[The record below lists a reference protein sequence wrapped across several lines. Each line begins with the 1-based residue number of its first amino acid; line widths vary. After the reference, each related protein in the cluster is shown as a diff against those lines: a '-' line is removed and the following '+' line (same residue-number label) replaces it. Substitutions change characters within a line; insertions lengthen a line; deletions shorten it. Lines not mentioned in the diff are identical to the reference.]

1 MNWLAAPA
9 RGPLKFAGFQ
19 FWSQVIRVIELV
31 AAVPSGPGAL
41 LVLRPRRALSAGQ
54 FAGLAVGLSL
64 ATFGVAGYAFFQGN
78 VFAPVFALLDAA
90 FIATVLLWVWRQG
103 DRFEEIAL
111 DERCLEVRRSAQ
123 PEPAFRAH
131 PFWVRLDVEGGEGRE
146 RILLGSQ
153 GRQVEVG
160 SFLSFEERRDLATR
174 LKGLLASASGRGRID
189 DHTLG

>member
-9 RGPLKFAGFQ
+9 RGPLKFTGFRR
-19 FWSQVIRVIELV
+19 WSQVLRVIELV

-54 FAGLAVGLSL
+54 FAGSAVGLSL
-64 ATFGVAGYAFFQGN
+64 GTFVVAGYAFSQGN

-90 FIATVLLWVWRQG
+90 FIATVLRWVWRQG

-111 DERCLEVRRSAQ
+111 DERSLEVRRSAQ
-123 PEPAFRAH
+123 PEPAFRSH
-131 PFWVRLDVEGGEGRE
+131 PFWVRLAVEGGEGRE
-146 RILLGSQ
+146 RVLLGSH

-160 SFLSFEERRDLATR
+160 SFLSHEERRDLATR
-174 LKGLLASASGRGRID
+174 LKRLLASASGRGQIE

>member
-1 MNWLAAPA
+1 MNWLAAPV
-9 RGPLKFAGFQ
+9 RGPLKFGGFRC
-19 FWSQVIRVIELV
+19 WSQVNRVIELV
-31 AAVPSGPGAL
+31 AAVSSGPGAR

-64 ATFGVAGYAFFQGN
+64 ATFGVAGYALSQGN

-90 FIATVLLWVWRQG
+90 FIVVVLRWVWRQG

-111 DERCLEVRRSAQ
+111 DERSLEVRRSAQ

-131 PFWVRLDVEGGEGRE
+131 PFWVRLQVEGGEGAE
-146 RILLGSQ
+146 RVLLGSH

-160 SFLSFEERRDLATR
+160 SFLSHEERRDLATR
-174 LKGLLASASGRGRID
+174 LKGLLASASGRGQIE